1 MCYSLFI
8 QNCFVLLQLD
18 IVKIKNI
25 TMADE
30 KDFEC
35 DECGNGFSV
44 GQGFLGSIGDFE
56 FQMSD
61 RNAIQEDV
69 ECSPFMSYVQLCD
82 SCYTNRLETD
92 DNSRKRKKAN

>member
-1 MCYSLFI
+1 
-8 QNCFVLLQLD
+8 
-18 IVKIKNI
+18 
-25 TMADE
+25 MADE
-30 KDFEC
+30 KDFGC
-35 DECGNGFSV
+35 DECGQMFSV

-61 RNAIQEDV
+61 RSAIQEDV

-92 DNSRKRKKAN
+92 DNSRKRKKDN

>member
-1 MCYSLFI
+1 
-8 QNCFVLLQLD
+8 
-18 IVKIKNI
+18 
-25 TMADE
+25 MADE
-30 KDFEC
+30 KYFGC
-35 DECGNGFSV
+35 DECGQMFSV

-61 RNAIQEDV
+61 RSAIQEDV

-92 DNSRKRKKAN
+92 DNSRKRKKDK

>member
-1 MCYSLFI
+1 
-8 QNCFVLLQLD
+8 LQSD
-18 IVKIKNI
+18 IVKIKKI

-35 DECGNGFSV
+35 DECGQRFSV
-44 GQGFLGSIGDFE
+44 GQGFIGSIGDFE

-69 ECSPFMSYVQLCD
+69 ECSPFMNYVELCND
-82 SCYTNRLETD
+82 CY
-92 DNSRKRKKAN
+92 KQKK

>member
-1 MCYSLFI
+1 
-8 QNCFVLLQLD
+8 
-18 IVKIKNI
+18 
-25 TMADE
+25 MADE

-69 ECSPFMSYVQLCD
+69 ECSPFMNYVELCND
-82 SCYTNRLETD
+82 CY
-92 DNSRKRKKAN
+92 KQKK

>member
-1 MCYSLFI
+1 MCYSLFV

-18 IVKIKNI
+18 IVKIKKI

-35 DECGNGFSV
+35 DECGQRFSV
-44 GQGFLGSIGDFE
+44 GQGFIGSIGDFE

-69 ECSPFMSYVQLCD
+69 ECSPFMNYVELCND
-82 SCYTNRLETD
+82 CY
-92 DNSRKRKKAN
+92 KQKK